1 MWQLFRVRAEDVGR
15 KCLFI
20 PCSVW
25 ESNIILIV
33 IIAII
38 IAIILAIIIAM
49 ITAIVI
55 TAIIIAIMIIVI
67 VIKKS
72 IESAQACMR
81 TPLAFLQNHR
91 RQLNRGCKHIAELQ
105 RNRGREAIGTFSH
118 CSKFLGEKK
127 VCICSD

>member
-1 MWQLFRVRAEDVGR
+1 MWQLFRVHAEDVGR

-25 ESNIILIV
+25 GSNIILIV

-38 IAIILAIIIAM
+38 IAIVLAIVIATITAIIITTAIIIAM
-49 ITAIVI
+49 II
-55 TAIIIAIMIIVI
+55 I

-81 TPLAFLQNHR
+81 
-91 RQLNRGCKHIAELQ
+91 
-105 RNRGREAIGTFSH
+105 
-118 CSKFLGEKK
+118 KK
-127 VCICSD
+127 TKKPD

>member
-38 IAIILAIIIAM
+38 IAIILAIVIA
-49 ITAIVI
+49 II
-55 TAIIIAIMIIVI
+55 TAIIIAMIII

-72 IESAQACMR
+72 IETAQACMR
-81 TPLAFLQNHR
+81 IPLAFLQNHR
-91 RQLNRGCKHIAELQ
+91 RQLNRGWKHIAELQ